1 MSFWGSLPVGFI
13 TQSSMMVCY
22 LLEILEARVALPM
35 KLIEFISRAASCI
48 VSTWDFKHANLIKVG
63 K

>member
-1 MSFWGSLPVGFI
+1 MGFI